1 LLCHIKQIGGQLMG
15 QNEHIVKLL
24 EEIRDNQKEHLKTYK
39 EFVGKYS

>member
-1 LLCHIKQIGGQLMG
+1 MG